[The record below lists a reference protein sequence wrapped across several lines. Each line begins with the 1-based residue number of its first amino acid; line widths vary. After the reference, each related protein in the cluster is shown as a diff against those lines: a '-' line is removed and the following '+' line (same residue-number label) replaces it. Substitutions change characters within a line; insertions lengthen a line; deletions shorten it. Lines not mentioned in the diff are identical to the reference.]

1 MKKNFVTP
9 SLEMKSFNKEL
20 ILQDSTVPTMT
31 NEEAAKAALNSADVT
46 VNQVAV
52 ITL

>member
-1 MKKNFVTP
+1 MKKYTLP
-9 SLEMKSFNKEL
+9 SLEVKSFNKEL
-20 ILQDSTVPTMT
+20 ILQDSAVPTMT
-31 NEEAAKAALNSADVT
+31 NEEAAEAALDGSDVQ